1 MGRRKDHWQAQYRAE
16 SFSLSVRGRIRLLL
30 IRLTALDYRRR
41 AGYPLRRKS
50 LPGLRAADSSQ
61 HGQGRTCRD
70 HGKRCACALLEICGS
85 DLRRRSD
92 RVHRRHLRPAPAL
105 PAARHILRNQRAD
118 PEQPRGGVRPRRR
131 GHEIGV
137 HAGHIRRLTELPL
150 AQAQA
155 EIDQTSKLIED
166 TTGRRPKLF
175 RPAYGDSNDAIETF
189 VANENIRQ
197 ALWTLDTND

>member
-1 MGRRKDHWQAQYRAE
+1 LTIAGALVIPSVGNLYPASGLPTVASMARVGPAE
-16 SFSLSVRGRIRLLL
+16 TMESAAPVRCSRYVA
-30 IRLTALDYRRR
+30 LTYDDGPTAFTAATSDL
-41 AGYPLRRKS
+41 LRRYRLHATFFVTS
-50 LPGLRAADSSQ
+50 EQIQNSREVVYALAA
-61 HGQGRTCRD
+61 
-70 HGKRCACALLEICGS
+70 E
-85 DLRRRSD
+85 
-92 RVHRRHLRPAPAL
+92 
-105 PAARHILRNQRAD
+105 
-118 PEQPRGGVRPRRR
+118 

-189 VANENIRQ
+189 VANENIPLDRGHERLARQ
-197 ALWTLDTND
+197 DRLRDR